1 GSSLEE
7 TKDHKSTQKSG
18 ELHQMDLPILCFR
31 LYNKCWGFCTKEG
44 KKNARRLLYPLSL
57 NCPETKKG

>member
-1 GSSLEE
+1 MIISHAFFVLLMLTPSIRGGCFLF
-7 TKDHKSTQKSG
+7 K
-18 ELHQMDLPILCFR
+18 FR

-57 NCPETKKG
+57 NCRETKKG